1 MTNKFSRRNLLKTS
15 LVGITAGIAG
25 CMGSSNSNDD
35 SKTTTEPQPNNDDST
50 PTDTPTPTEEPE
62 TSYTGN
68 RQPFRL
74 PHPDFLTEQNLVE
87 SINSVYTTEEIMK
100 RASVAHKDYRRI
112 REQELT
118 DSAWEIMKQHEGAK
132 QSGERRGSAFVTGRS
147 RKSMTGF
154 TLDDVIDWTTD
165 KSGGELITYEKS
177 EEDITKALKEHGH
190 TRVEGENGE
199 LPGGWKIYE
208 GEFSLEGVSETSD
221 SLVGVRS
228 NKAIFLDK
236 LIEEML
242 GEDPYTP
249 QITDLHE
256 AMSVWTQ
263 SVNIKEEGSSLETY
277 SEADEEVKMMQEA
290 YLNKLTGDE
299 YDFIRIQDSK
309 EPVEDEGDALEA
321 YAVTQEYVG
330 DEIVTTEYQIDQD
343 GKVERRGES
352 EVTSVQ
358 EFYEI

>member
-1 MTNKFSRRNLLKTS
+1 MTNKFSRRNLLKTG

-25 CMGSSNSNDD
+25 CMSSGDSNDD
-35 SKTTTEPQPNNDDST
+35 SKTTTEPQPNNDST
-50 PTDTPTPTEEPE
+50 PTDTPTPTEETE

-74 PHPDFLTEQNLVE
+74 PHPDFLTKQNLVK
-87 SINSVYTTEEIMK
+87 SIYDGYTTEEVMEA
-100 RASVAHKDYRRI
+100 ASVAHKDYRRS

-118 DSAWEIMKQHEGAK
+118 DSAWEIMKQSEGAK

-177 EEDITKALKEHGH
+177 EQDITTALKEHGH

-208 GEFSLEGVSETSD
+208 GDFSLEGMSGTTD
-221 SLVGVRS
+221 SLVGVRG
-228 NKAIFLDK
+228 NKAIYLNTLTK
-236 LIEEML
+236 EML
-242 GEDPYTP
+242 GADPYTP
-249 QITDLHE
+249 QITDLHK

-299 YDFIRIQDSK
+299 YDFILAADYK

-321 YAVTQEYVG
+321 YALEHEYVD
-330 DEIVTTEYQIDQD
+330 DEIVITEHQIDQD